1 MKNNTTELVF
11 ILDKSGSMCGM
22 EGDTVGGFNST
33 IAKQRKLDGKVYV
46 STVLFSN
53 DSKVLHDRV
62 DIREITPMREEDFLV
77 GGCTAL
83 LDAIGSN
90 IDHIKMVHHYA
101 RPEDRPTKTLFVIM
115 TDGLENASR
124 HFSDAQIRSLIRE
137 QEQNAGWEFMF
148 IGADIDVF
156 ASADDVGIKRSHSF
170 EMSKSTDSFAG
181 CLDAVGDVMNCVAE
195 RPDKLGS
202 EDWDAL
208 QRIFSKKRRR

>member
-1 MKNNTTELVF
+1 MSNIMEVVF
-11 ILDKSGSMCGM
+11 IIDRSGSMSGQ
-22 EGDTVGGFNST
+22 ESDIIGGFNAMLARQSKEDYQALIT
-33 IAKQRKLDGKVYV
+33 
-46 STVLFSN
+46 TVLF
-53 DSKVLHDRV
+53 DTQVARIHDRV
-62 DIREITPMREEDFLV
+62 PLAQVPTLTEGDYQV

-101 RPEDRPTKTLFVIM
+101 RPEDRPAKTLFVIM

-124 HFSDAQIRSLIRE
+124 RFSGAQIRELIQQ
-137 QEQNAGWEFMF
+137 QENVGWEFMF

-181 CLDAVGDVMNCVAE
+181 YLDAVGDVMNCVAE

>member
-1 MKNNTTELVF
+1 MSNIMEVVF
-11 ILDKSGSMCGM
+11 IIDRSGSMSGQ
-22 EGDTVGGFNST
+22 ESDIIGGFNAMLARQSKEDYQALIT
-33 IAKQRKLDGKVYV
+33 
-46 STVLFSN
+46 TVLF
-53 DSKVLHDRV
+53 DTQVARIHDRV
-62 DIREITPMREEDFLV
+62 PLAQVPTLTEGDYQV

-101 RPEDRPTKTLFVIM
+101 RPEDRPAKTLFVIM

-124 HFSDAQIRSLIRE
+124 RFSGAHIRE
-137 QEQNAGWEFMF
+137 LIQQQENVGWEFMF

-181 CLDAVGDVMNCVAE
+181 YLDAVGDVMNCVAE